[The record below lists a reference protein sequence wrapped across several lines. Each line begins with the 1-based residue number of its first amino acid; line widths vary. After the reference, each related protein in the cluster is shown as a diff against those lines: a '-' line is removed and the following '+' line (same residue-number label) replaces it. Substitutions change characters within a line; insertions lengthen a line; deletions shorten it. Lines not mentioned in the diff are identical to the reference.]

1 MTSSLTVGALAEPMV
16 MVGFDERADRLA
28 ATFLAD
34 PGLSSVGIVDR
45 GRVGLITRERFSQ
58 AFEQLGSAATV
69 SQAADWETLKLGE
82 ASTVIAASSLA
93 RARSA
98 ARRYD
103 DIVVELADGRWATL
117 SVVHL
122 LDAANAQLAERASRD
137 DLTGLVN
144 RAHFLS
150 LASAACIEVDHDK
163 EFVAVAF
170 VDLDGMKSINDRYGH
185 RTGDTVLAR
194 VGQQLREAC
203 QPGEVAARL
212 GGDEFAV
219 LARLRMCGSIESA
232 AKEFGQRF
240 VLAIGARDG
249 HHPRFMRPS
258 ASVGVA
264 VATGRT
270 DAQKVINF
278 ADSAMY
284 RAKRAGGNRVEVS
297 VVSGTQ
303 LPDGDV
309 GLANLSVAQAL
320 ERGELRVFYQPI
332 VRLSDRCVTSVEA
345 LVRWEHPE
353 LGLIGPARFL
363 ETAHRSGLM
372 PELDRWVM
380 ERACADLVS
389 LSSMVL
395 VGAPS
400 NINVNISV
408 PTLDTAFDEM
418 IAAVLR
424 RTGLAPQQLRVELPE
439 DADLQAIDAAQIRL
453 ERLVETGVELAL
465 DDMGAGSTNLRYLS
479 QLSVQ
484 AVKIDR
490 SFIAGMLHNPRD
502 YAVVKLLTDLGHG
515 LGLRVTAEGVETADQ
530 VAILE
535 ELDVPYAQ
543 GFYFLEP
550 VPLASLARHL
560 EALAGTHDVDDIKPI
575 HSLSGQ
581 PVHDGR
587 GIGGRLPSGRLV
599 GNASGEG

>member
-1 MTSSLTVGALAEPMV
+1 V
-16 MVGFDERADRLA
+16 
-28 ATFLAD
+28 
-34 PGLSSVGIVDR
+34 LS
-45 GRVGLITRERFSQ
+45 
-58 AFEQLGSAATV
+58 
-69 SQAADWETLKLGE
+69 
-82 ASTVIAASSLA
+82 
-93 RARSA
+93 
-98 ARRYD
+98 
-103 DIVVELADGRWATL
+103 
-117 SVVHL
+117 
-122 LDAANAQLAERASRD
+122 
-137 DLTGLVN
+137 
-144 RAHFLS
+144 
-150 LASAACIEVDHDK
+150 
-163 EFVAVAF
+163 
-170 VDLDGMKSINDRYGH
+170 
-185 RTGDTVLAR
+185 
-194 VGQQLREAC
+194 
-203 QPGEVAARL
+203 
-212 GGDEFAV
+212 
-219 LARLRMCGSIESA
+219 
-232 AKEFGQRF
+232 
-240 VLAIGARDG
+240 IGARDG
-249 HHPRFMRPS
+249 RHPRLMRPS

-270 DAQKVINF
+270 DPQKMINL

-297 VVSGTQ
+297 LASGTQ

-332 VRLSDRCVTSVEA
+332 VRLSDRCVTSAEA

-372 PELDRWVM
+372 PELDRWVI

-389 LSSMVL
+389 LSSMVS

-439 DADLQAIDAAQIRL
+439 DADLQAIDAAQVRL
-453 ERLVETGVELAL
+453 ERLVEIGVELAL

-530 VAILE
+530 IAILE

-550 VPLASLARHL
+550 VSLASLARHL
-560 EALAGTHDVDDIKPI
+560 EALAGTLTPTT
-575 HSLSGQ
+575 
-581 PVHDGR
+581 
-587 GIGGRLPSGRLV
+587 
-599 GNASGEG
+599 